1 MYAWCMCMYMD
12 CACQCMAAGATGHWV
27 SSSYQIPSFSLES
40 GSLTDLI
47 GGIKWGMGVTPGSCG
62 VSCVER

>member
-1 MYAWCMCMYMD
+1 M
-12 CACQCMAAGATGHWV
+12 

-40 GSLTDLI
+40 GSLTDLVE
-47 GGIKWGMGVTPGSCG
+47 GIEWGMGVTPGSCG